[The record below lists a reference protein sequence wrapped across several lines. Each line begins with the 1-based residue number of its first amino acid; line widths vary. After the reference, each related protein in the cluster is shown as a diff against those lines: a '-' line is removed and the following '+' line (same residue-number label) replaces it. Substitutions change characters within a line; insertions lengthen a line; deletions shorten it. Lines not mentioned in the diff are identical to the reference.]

1 MMLDKK
7 TRSARAN
14 RVGAYGRS
22 NLAALAVFV
31 ESPHRADFLRARKL
45 IVKSARGG

>member
-1 MMLDKK
+1 MMAIKK
-7 TRSARAN
+7 PDQLALIGS
-14 RVGAYGRS
+14 VSGRS

-31 ESPHRADFLRARKL
+31 GAPLEGVRLRARKL